1 MMDETHILTK
11 CNKTPNYHNKDVEI
25 FTEIYIIIHY
35 LRSVLQ
41 KGGNKWLSH

>member
-1 MMDETHILTK
+1 MRDETHIIPKYLK
-11 CNKTPNYHNKDVEI
+11 ASNYNNKDVEI
-25 FTEIYIIIHY
+25 FAEIYIIIHS